1 MRDLDNAQCGSS
13 CFKTTSRGTY
23 MDMRE
28 IQRLHAQFAPDSMVI
43 DLPRQIAALPAPGE
57 FSKDPAPSARAR
69 WRKAGPLARRSVIS
83 VAVAVIVGMA
93 GMGAATVYKT
103 WRAGHQTGPVA
114 TQPQKSANQT
124 TSAIDNEPAPL
135 YKEINAAP
143 ARPVQAAPALSAS
156 DFANAASL
164 GLTADQF
171 RSSMKTPTR
180 SVTAAVSPPLTAE
193 AERAATSPIHR
204 AGSNREQPTAAP
216 QPAPAPAPVASAAS
230 NAAMSVSAVAAAPKT
245 APVTAAATQPAT
257 ATAAAP
263 APTTS
268 AAETAKPAHP
278 VRRHISRPRAEAP
291 SEPDT
296 PAKPAAPTR
305 AGSTEVQMF

>member
-1 MRDLDNAQCGSS
+1 
-13 CFKTTSRGTY
+13 

-57 FSKDPAPSARAR
+57 FAKDPAPSARAR
-69 WRKAGPLARRSVIS
+69 WMNAGPLARRSALA
-83 VAVAVIVGMA
+83 VAVAAIVGMA

-103 WRAGHQTGPVA
+103 WRAGHPTAPVA
-114 TQPQKSANQT
+114 TQAQKSADQT
-124 TSAIDNEPAPL
+124 TPAIDDGTAPL

-143 ARPVQAAPALSAS
+143 ARPVQAATALSAS

-180 SVTAAVSPPLTAE
+180 SGTAAVSPPLTAE
-193 AERAATSPIHR
+193 AERAAASPIHR
-204 AGSNREQPTAAP
+204 AGSNREQPTVAP
-216 QPAPAPAPVASAAS
+216 QPAPAPTPVASAAS
-230 NAAMSVSAVAAAPKT
+230 NAAVSVPTVTAAPKI
-245 APVTAAATQPAT
+245 APVVTAAAQSAT
-257 ATAAAP
+257 ATTTAAAP
-263 APTTS
+263 APTVPG
-268 AAETAKPAHP
+268 AEPAKPAHP